1 MTENEQLPPG
11 GLGTR
16 VQCPFDRLPPRPWA
30 APGDRDPLA
39 SLWAAGQGWVGVR
52 PRPVNS
58 CFGSSEGG
66 HFGSELRHCR
76 PWGKAVQNR
85 APHSVFAPLHTAPS
99 KGLLGHGNCS
109 MAPWILQEGVPILTS
124 EPRAQRETLAFT
136 VSTVPVVPAGLCPWT
151 WAQEPEALSHS
162 SRPRTQAS
170 WHCSGTR
177 LGMLRGPQDICS
189 QTNPEAL
196 LSLVGVVSLG
206 VKNSPQWPFASFNST
221 SLA

>member
-16 VQCPFDRLPPRPWA
+16 VWCPFVRPPPRPWA
-30 APGDRDPLA
+30 GPGDRDPLA

-76 PWGKAVQNR
+76 LRGKVVQNW
-85 APHSVFAPLHTAPS
+85 ASHSVFAPLHTAPS

-109 MAPWILQEGVPILTS
+109 MAPWILPEGVPVLTS
-124 EPRAQRETLAFT
+124 ELRAQRETLAFM
-136 VSTVPVVPAGLCPWT
+136 VSTVPVAPAAHLGPRRPVPLDVGLGAGG
-151 WAQEPEALSHS
+151 PESQFLPSHPGLRALQRH
-162 SRPRTQAS
+162 QAGRA
-170 WHCSGTR
+170 SGPT
-177 LGMLRGPQDICS
+177 
-189 QTNPEAL
+189 
-196 LSLVGVVSLG
+196 
-206 VKNSPQWPFASFNST
+206 
-221 SLA
+221 